1 MGHWWNIGQTSNWP
15 RLKTAATTPQ
25 PQPPQKSGSDL
36 EDSKW
41 SKPITSKKSEALV
54 SMWADAEDTLNL
66 YPSPPL
72 SRDSHGKHRNERR
85 KSDSQHSHHKKRENV
100 SPRKTKH
107 NHDST
112 PRVRRDSPT
121 HEDDEDNERGP
132 RLRLQ
137 RHLLHDLINPRIKQL
152 EINTTITVQQMV
164 TH

>member
-1 MGHWWNIGQTSNWP
+1 MTGLASRW
-15 RLKTAATTPQ
+15 ATDETLVKQ
-25 PQPPQKSGSDL
+25 AIDQ
-36 EDSKW
+36 DSKLLQQHHNHNHHKNLGQILKIANGV
-41 SKPITSKKSEALV
+41 KPITSKKSEALV

-112 PRVRRDSPT
+112 PRGD
-121 HEDDEDNERGP
+121 
-132 RLRLQ
+132 
-137 RHLLHDLINPRIKQL
+137 
-152 EINTTITVQQMV
+152 V
-164 TH
+164 TPHS